1 MREKACIY
9 YIQLK
14 KISEIFQEDGSLY
27 LVFNMMVN
35 EMTVAL
41 DICNVFSS
49 MCFIFIIFPFKL
61 MIIFVNM
68 SLERKE
74 NHLGYINY
82 TFVNVL

>member
-1 MREKACIY
+1 
-9 YIQLK
+9 
-14 KISEIFQEDGSLY
+14 
-27 LVFNMMVN
+27 MMVN
-35 EMTVAL
+35 HIEYEMTVAL

-68 SLERKE
+68 SLEGKK
-74 NHLGYINY
+74 NHLGYLNY